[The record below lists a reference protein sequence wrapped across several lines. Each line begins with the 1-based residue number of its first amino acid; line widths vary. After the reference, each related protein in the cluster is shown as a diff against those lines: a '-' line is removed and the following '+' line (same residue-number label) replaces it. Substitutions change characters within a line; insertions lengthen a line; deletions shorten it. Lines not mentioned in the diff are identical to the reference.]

1 MTRFFL
7 LASVFILTQNSFAQI
22 KTAQPAANQS
32 IAQAETTRERRAQA
46 FAKLLEGQRFLW
58 SLSRQRSQA
67 EFMTQAKAAKE
78 SLQNAVE
85 LDPTLAE
92 AYTALAEITLSIPPN
107 DLEAALMLA
116 NIAVKINPDN
126 YGGHR
131 ILARLFTIK
140 SRLNRGDLNKDFASK
155 AIAEWKEIVRLDSR
169 DAEAYAFLSEFYAK
183 TNEAE
188 KRIDALR
195 NWIAAAAPQDARFY
209 QTMLGG
215 QAELTTETA
224 SVKLGAVLLDA
235 GQTAEATGILS
246 RVVADNPDNS
256 QAIEL
261 LREAIET
268 SSDKN
273 ASAIAV
279 QSLSG
284 AVYAN
289 PENAAL
295 VTLLAQTEAREGQ
308 IAEAAK
314 ILRASSAKLAEKD
327 KVAAANLQIA
337 LGDIYADADR
347 FTDALAVYDA
357 ALAARGVSETEV
369 VTDDERDFAI
379 RAFEKIIQA
388 EKRANRAGDAK
399 NTIERVRKI
408 FGKDDSF
415 ADRQLITF
423 YRETGKTAEA
433 LASTRSL
440 RAKNADD
447 YGLLRLEASILT
459 DAGKVDQAV
468 ALVKPLIGKKISA
481 DSPVDGGAVK
491 PNADGATA
499 MMMSPMYDDFT
510 NYLFIS
516 NLYSQAGRGR
526 EAVEFANQAIA
537 AGQGEERKQIAKL
550 ALATA
555 QQKAGDNAAAET
567 TLRALL
573 KQSPGNPI
581 ALNNLGYFLIGRSG
595 ANYEEALNLIEQAV
609 KIDPTNP
616 SYLDSLGWV
625 YYKLTKLEQA
635 EKYLK
640 DALKFDAS
648 SATIHEHLGDVYQKQ
663 GKIELA
669 KIVWRKS
676 LLLAS
681 DAEQITR
688 LNGKIKTVK

>member
-1 MTRFFL
+1 MKRFFL
-7 LASVFILTQNSFAQI
+7 LASIIILTQNNFAQI
-22 KTAQPAANQS
+22 QTVQPNSNQS
-32 IAQAETTRERRAQA
+32 NIQTETTRERRAQA

-58 SLSRQRSQA
+58 GLSRLRSQA
-67 EFMTQAKAAKE
+67 DFTTQAKAAKE
-78 SLQNAVE
+78 SLQSAVE

-92 AYTALAEITLSIPPN
+92 AYTALAEITLSMPPN
-107 DLEAALMLA
+107 NLEEALMLA
-116 NIAVKINPDN
+116 NIAVKINPEN

-140 SRLNRGDLNKDFASK
+140 SRLNRGDLNKDFAAK
-155 AIAEWKEIVRLDSR
+155 AVADWKEIARLDSR
-169 DAEAYAFLSEFYAK
+169 NAEAYAFLSEYYAK
-183 TNEAE
+183 TNEPE
-188 KRIDALR
+188 KRIAALR

-209 QTMLGG
+209 QTMMGG
-215 QAELTTETA
+215 QAELTTENA
-224 SVKLGAVLLDA
+224 SVKLGGALLDT

-246 RVVADNPDNS
+246 RVVADNPENA

-268 SSDKN
+268 SGDKN
-273 ASAIAV
+273 SSAIAV

-295 VTLLAQTEAREGQ
+295 VTLLAQTEARAGQ
-308 IAEAAK
+308 IDEAAK
-314 ILRASSAKLAEKD
+314 ILRASTAKLAEKD

-347 FTDALAVYDA
+347 FDDALAAYDA
-357 ALAARGVSETEV
+357 ALSARGLNETEAV
-369 VTDDERDFAI
+369 QDDERDFAI
-379 RAFEKIIQA
+379 RTFEKIIQV
-388 EKRANRAGDAK
+388 EKKANRASDAK
-399 NTIERVRKI
+399 NTIERARKI

-415 ADRQLITF
+415 AERQLITF

-433 LASTRSL
+433 LAATRSL
-440 RAKNADD
+440 RAKSADD

-459 DAGKVDQAV
+459 DAGKVDEAV

-481 DSPVDGGAVK
+481 DSPVGGAVK
-491 PNADGATA
+491 TNPDGAMA

-516 NLYSQAGRGR
+516 NLYSQAGRGSD
-526 EAVEFANQAIA
+526 AVEFANRAIA

-550 ALATA
+550 SLATA

-581 ALNNLGYFLIGRSG
+581 ALNNLGYFLIERD

-616 SYLDSLGWV
+616 SYLDSLGWA
-625 YYKLTKLEQA
+625 YFKLAKLEQA

-648 SATIHEHLGDVYQKQ
+648 SATIQEHLGDVYQKQ
-663 GKIELA
+663 GKIEQA
-669 KIVWRKS
+669 KTVWRKS
-676 LLLAS
+676 LVLAS
-681 DAEQITR
+681 DAEQINR
-688 LNGKIKTVK
+688 IKSKISAQK